1 MIKTLEPSI
10 KTHLV
15 DQDAM
20 VTMDH
25 DINRVRIFV
34 DKEGKVARQPKLG

>member
-25 DINRVRIFV
+25 DINRVRV
-34 DKEGKVARQPKLG
+34 SDAQRRMLNAG